1 MRIVET
7 MLYSAKHLESNQVF
21 LCRMSRSF
29 VNLSASKVST
39 ESLVWQK
46 GIASLSEWSKYD
58 EVIVESLHKCLFN
71 VVTSSTYKILPW
83 FRECCS
89 LAVKIFHKQE
99 RLQVDVQ
106 AILLS
111 AISHLASF
119 PSLANALIGLLLIGK
134 LRDRVSEII
143 NNEKYYLLLGER
155 VMLLEW
161 IVKVIYNM
169 SRAVDASSKMSDE
182 KVDKM
187 LEDILDFLAIGHYSG
202 ECTNLILGA
211 LGNIGRSPHARCK
224 LIPQGVC
231 LILQKS
237 CLKCVNQIEKIHR
250 AAEVAKTKEGAQ
262 ERNVLEKAIVYK
274 DRLRIC
280 VESLLHFT
288 SDKKFMLDTCRQ
300 GSLRVLSAVCKTTDS
315 INLLYTAFVTACN
328 ILSSEILGDIYNAV
342 PDDVG

>member
-1 MRIVET
+1 
-7 MLYSAKHLESNQVF
+7 
-21 LCRMSRSF
+21 MSHVSLF

-143 NNEKYYLLLGER
+143 KNEKYYLLLGER
-155 VMLLEW
+155 VLLLEW
-161 IVKVIYNM
+161 IVKVVYNM
-169 SRAVDASSKMSDE
+169 SRAVDASSKLSDE
-182 KVDKM
+182 KIDKM

-231 LILQKS
+231 LILQNH
-237 CLKCVNQIEKIHR
+237 V
-250 AAEVAKTKEGAQ
+250 EVRKP
-262 ERNVLEKAIVYK
+262 N
-274 DRLRIC
+274 
-280 VESLLHFT
+280 
-288 SDKKFMLDTCRQ
+288 
-300 GSLRVLSAVCKTTDS
+300 
-315 INLLYTAFVTACN
+315 
-328 ILSSEILGDIYNAV
+328 
-342 PDDVG
+342 